1 MDELFVGRAL
11 EIYHFKSSIAQ
22 GCFGWFC

>member
-11 EIYHFKSSIAQ
+11 EIYHSQARFTPSE
-22 GCFGWFC
+22 FDLV

>member
-1 MDELFVGRAL
+1 MDELSVGRAL

-22 GCFGWFC
+22 GCFG

>member
-22 GCFGWFC
+22 GCFG